1 MEGYSVTI
9 RECSKELTAKQRIQ
23 LKDTTD
29 TIKLDTATQ
38 EQEEGII
45 IDPDFYAIL
54 DIHNEKSDNTDYAN
68 YVVVDKDGQRYVTGS
83 ESFWSSFMNIYKE
96 MENETEP
103 WSIKVYRMP
112 SKKREGKDFITCS
125 VI

>member
-1 MEGYSVTI
+1 MEGYSTVI

-29 TIKLDTATQ
+29 TIKLDAATQ
-38 EQEEGII
+38 ETEEGVM
-45 IDPDFYAIL
+45 IDPEFFAIL
-54 DIHNEKSDNTDYAN
+54 DVHNEKSDNKDYTV
-68 YVVVDKDGQRYVTGS
+68 YVIVDKDGQRYVTGS
-83 ESFWSSFMNIYKE
+83 ESFWSSFMEIYNE
-96 MENETEP
+96 MKNETEP
-103 WSIKVYRMP
+103 WAIKVYRMP